1 MTLDHW
7 IGRRALL
14 GMMVSGL
21 VTVPLVVTAQLG
33 DKVYRIGL
41 VLSMVPATF
50 AGQGP
55 FFDRMRE
62 LGWVYERDF
71 VADYRVYGGRSD
83 LIPGLAAELV
93 RAGVDVFIVEG
104 GFEASRVQQITRTI
118 PIVTLN
124 AGDLVVTGLAE
135 SLAKPGGNVT
145 GVQTL
150 TTELIPMHLLLMKEA
165 VPRVFHLG
173 VLSHGSNT
181 GLLRDAVAAAKTLN
195 IALQVVTVERA
206 SQLAPAFS
214 TFHAR
219 RVQGVVIL
227 RDAFTSSNAP
237 IVVEL
242 ALRYRLPTIS
252 DIPNLAAQGGLITY
266 GYTVVADVDRLAADT
281 VDKILRGAKA
291 GEIPIQP
298 ATRFRLIINLVTA
311 NALRL
316 TIPPSL
322 TARADEVIR

>member
-1 MTLDHW
+1 M
-7 IGRRALL
+7 GRRAFLGIMASLL
-14 GMMVSGL
+14 AAPL
-21 VTVPLVVTAQLG
+21 TVEAQPG
-33 DKVYRIGL
+33 GKVHRIGL
-41 VLSMVPATF
+41 VLSMVPSGL

-55 FFDRMRE
+55 FFERMQE
-62 LGWVYERDF
+62 LGWVYEQDF

-83 LIPGLAAELV
+83 LIPGLAAELI
-93 RAGVDVFIVEG
+93 RAGVDVFIVQG
-104 GFEASRVQQITRTI
+104 GLEASRVQQVTRTI

-124 AGDLVVTGLAE
+124 AGDLVITGLAE

-165 VPRVFHLG
+165 IPRVFRLG
-173 VLSHGSNT
+173 VLSHGSNNS
-181 GLLRDAVAAAKTLN
+181 LLRDAVAAAKTLN
-195 IALQVVTVERA
+195 IALQVVTVERP

-214 TFHAR
+214 AFHAK

-227 RDAFTSSNAP
+227 RDAFTSANAQ
-237 IVVEL
+237 VVAEL
-242 ALRYRLPTIS
+242 ALQYRLPTIS

-266 GYTVVADVDRLAADT
+266 GYTVVADVDRLAADI

-291 GEIPIQP
+291 DEIPIQR
-298 ATRFRLIINLVTA
+298 ATTFRLIINLVTA

-322 TARADEVIR
+322 ASRADELIR